1 MASDDSDSMCKGDLS
16 FDEARRQAQMK
27 RKRNR
32 KKLTESTPAIRF
44 TDTYRLTGE
53 ILGEGACASVQT
65 ARSINTNVEV
75 AVKIIDKYP
84 GYPRSRVFKEID
96 TFHHCKNHPN
106 IIQLI
111 EYVEEEE
118 RFYLVFEK
126 VQGGQ
131 LLDRIRD
138 RKHFSEKEASEIIR
152 DLASGLQFLHGK
164 GIAHRDLKP
173 ENILCVN
180 KDTITPVKIC
190 DFDLGSGIQFIP
202 NQPTPITTPQLHT
215 PVGSA
220 EFMAPEVVEAF
231 FSDDD
236 DCSVYDKRCDL
247 WSLGVIMYILLSG
260 YPPFYGNCGMNCGW
274 ERGEAC
280 VRCRD
285 LLFFS
290 IHEGVFEF
298 PEREWGHISEG
309 AKYLIRSLLVKEP
322 LKRLSADA
330 VLNHPWVRHGGD
342 GASLLTTPHVI
353 RSNRSVKDLSLYA
366 QSAMALNRAM
376 LHHLSMD
383 VGRMHDEASSSEA
396 ESDAEGAVM
405 FGLSPPLESS
415 MMQRRLHHTQSM
427 RLTVIASPS
436 G

>member
-1 MASDDSDSMCKGDLS
+1 MS
-16 FDEARRQAQMK
+16 FDEARRQAQQK
-27 RKRNR
+27 RKRGR
-32 KKLTESTPAIRF
+32 KKLTESTPAGRF
-44 TDTYRLTGE
+44 TDLYRLTGE
-53 ILGEGACASVQT
+53 VLGEGACASVQT
-65 ARSINTNVEV
+65 ARNIVSDREV

-96 TFHHCKNHPN
+96 TFHHCKNHTN

-138 RKHFSEKEASEIIR
+138 RRHFSEKEASEIIR

-231 FSDDD
+231 FSDDEQ
-236 DCSVYDKRCDL
+236 CSVYDKRCDL

-260 YPPFYGNCGMNCGW
+260 YPPFYGNCGADCGW

-280 VRCRD
+280 ERCRD

-290 IHEGVFEF
+290 IHSGEFEF
-298 PEREWGHISEG
+298 PEREWGHTSEE
-309 AKYLIRSLLVKEP
+309 AKDLIRHLLVKEP
-322 LKRLSADA
+322 LKRLSADE
-330 VLNHPWVRHGGD
+330 VLAHPWVRHGGEP
-342 GASLLTTPHVI
+342 SSMLTTPQVI
-353 RSNRSVKDLSLYA
+353 RSNRSVRDLSLYA

-383 VGRMHDEASSSEA
+383 VTRARPDEELASGSDESQDEAPLL
-396 ESDAEGAVM
+396 
-405 FGLSPPLESS
+405 GLSPPLESS
-415 MMQRRLHHTQSM
+415 MMQRRLLATQSM
-427 RLTVIASPS
+427 RLAAIASPS